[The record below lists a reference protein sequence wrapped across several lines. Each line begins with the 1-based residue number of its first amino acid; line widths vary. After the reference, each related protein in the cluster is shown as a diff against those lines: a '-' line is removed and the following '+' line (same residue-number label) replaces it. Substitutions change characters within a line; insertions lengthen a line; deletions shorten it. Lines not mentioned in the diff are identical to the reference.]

1 MTPHKTATP
10 NSLAEPGN
18 DALLAVL
25 PAIAVLQLAFP
36 ETVPPPASESDTRFS
51 VTSFSQ
57 SCKLIFIQFKG
68 KRGCHT

>member
-10 NSLAEPGN
+10 DSLAEPGN

-25 PAIAVLQLAFP
+25 PTIAMLQLAFP

-51 VTSFSQ
+51 VISFSQ
-57 SCKLIFIQFKG
+57 SVK
-68 KRGCHT
+68 